1 MDRNLFIGE
10 DTYYFA
16 VQRADSGEHSQLIL
30 RERERENLKGCLCRC
45 LTLILFPFA
54 VVSLLMNHLDHFHFK
69 EAK

>member
-10 DTYYFA
+10 DTYYLA
-16 VQRADSGEHSQLIL
+16 GQRTDSEHSQLIL